1 MYKVLEELN
10 KTTGI
15 TGSMIVGSDG
25 IVIAADLGAGQQDET
40 LGALAASIMATA
52 RKSMERLKK
61 NPLRQVSVEAEGAKI
76 FLTDVGI
83 GLLVVLTEP
92 SVNIGLVRLEIR
104 NAASQI
110 KVK

>member
-1 MYKVLEELN
+1 MYKILEELN

-15 TGSMIVGSDG
+15 IGSMIVGSDG
-25 IVIAADLGAGQQDET
+25 IVIAADLGAGLQDEA

-61 NPLRQVSVEAEGAKI
+61 NPLRQVTVEAGGAKI
-76 FLTDVGI
+76 FLSEVGI

-110 KVK
+110 KLK